1 MLGHPHHTGEAGS
14 GAQHGQ
20 TAHHAGVVEEV
31 SHGSDIGSQQTGV
44 ESVSARQHQGIG
56 VEISVQLPVGNERPS
71 ESDSSDVGAEEGGS
85 LNHGGGGVGC
95 KPWEMVDVG
104 GDTRE
109 DGGHADQG
117 VERSD
122 QLGQV
127 SDLDLLGDGGS
138 NGGPSDGCPD
148 HLGEDLGVG
157 LEDTESGGDTGA
169 HSDDAES
176 VPKSSGGLGRET
188 SESSNAAE
196 T

>member
-1 MLGHPHHTGEAGS
+1 MTRAR
-14 GAQHGQ
+14 
-20 TAHHAGVVEEV
+20 
-31 SHGSDIGSQQTGV
+31 
-44 ESVSARQHQGIG
+44 SVSGKSSL
-56 VEISVQLPVGNERPS
+56 ISVQLPVGDERPS
-71 ESDSSDVGAEEGGS
+71 ESDSSVVGTEEGGS

-127 SDLDLLGDGGS
+127 SDLNLLGDGGS
-138 NGGPSDGCPD
+138 NGGAGDGCPD

-157 LEDTESGGDTGA
+157 LEDTESGGDTRA

-176 VPKSSGGLGRET
+176 IAKSSGGLGRET